1 MALLILR
8 PAATDIEWFIIKGE
22 TYDIH
27 LPVLDEDDVA
37 VDVTG
42 YTAKAQVRRS
52 EREDVLHEWSGATI
66 ECVGTEVVLHVLG
79 TETSAWGWT
88 DALVSVE
95 TYAPI
100 TGAARVIARGPIH
113 ALPEITR

>member
-1 MALLILR
+1 MAPLPLR
-8 PAATDIEWFIIKGE
+8 PAATDIEWWVIKGE

-27 LPVLDEDDVA
+27 LPVLDEDDEP
-37 VDVTG
+37 VDVSA

-52 EREDVLHEWSGATI
+52 ESDPVLHEWSGATI

-79 TETSAWGWT
+79 AETSAWRWT

-95 TYAPI
+95 TYAPL
-100 TGAARVIARGPIH
+100 TAAARVIAQGRIH
-113 ALPEITR
+113 ALPEITQ

>member
-1 MALLILR
+1 MPPLVLR
-8 PAATDIEWFIIKGE
+8 PAATDIEWFVIKGDQF
-22 TYDIH
+22 DIH
-27 LPVLDEDDVA
+27 VPVLDEDGVA

-52 EREDVLHEWSGATI
+52 EREDVLYEWTGALI
-66 ECVGTEVVLHVLG
+66 ECTGTEVVLHVLAA
-79 TETSAWGWT
+79 ETSAWAWT
-88 DALVSVE
+88 DALVAIE

-100 TGAARVIARGPIH
+100 TGAPRVIAQGPIH